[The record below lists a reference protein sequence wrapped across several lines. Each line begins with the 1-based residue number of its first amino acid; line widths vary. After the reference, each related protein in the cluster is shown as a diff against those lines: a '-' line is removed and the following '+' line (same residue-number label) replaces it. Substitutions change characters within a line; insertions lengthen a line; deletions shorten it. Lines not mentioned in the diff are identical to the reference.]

1 VTERRHNPPVLKRY
15 GQHFLSDRAVLAD
28 IESALEP
35 GPSDTVVEIGP
46 GRGVLTDALSARARR
61 VIAIE
66 IDRALAAQ
74 LRERYEG
81 VSNVE
86 IIEGD
91 ALATPM
97 SDLVTG
103 AYLVAGNVP
112 YYITTPILFHVLK
125 PPLPTRAVFLV
136 QREVAA
142 RIVAPPGSK
151 EYGALS
157 VNVQAIASAQ
167 IVRRVPPSAFRPP
180 PSVESAVI
188 RITPRPVPAVP
199 LSRLPAFRAVV
210 QSAFGMRRKQMV
222 NVVRGITGLS
232 AAGAEHI
239 LAQAKVDPRSR
250 PETLSVEK
258 FSVLAEVIGEHDRAS
273 RYDS

>member
-1 VTERRHNPPVLKRY
+1 MSERRQNPPVLKRY
-15 GQHFLSDRAVLAD
+15 GQHFLKDRAVLAD
-28 IESALEP
+28 IASAVDS
-35 GPSDTVVEIGP
+35 GRSDTVVEIGP
-46 GRGVLTDALSARARR
+46 GRGVLTDVLAQRGSR

-74 LRERYEG
+74 LREKYGG

-91 ALATPM
+91 ALAMPI
-97 SDLVTG
+97 SSRVNG
-103 AYLVAGNVP
+103 PYIVAGNVP
-112 YYITTPILFHVLK
+112 YYITTPIIFHVLH

-136 QREVAA
+136 QREVAS

-157 VNVQAIASAQ
+157 VNVQAIASTQ
-167 IVRRVPPSAFRPP
+167 IIRRVPPSAFQPR

-188 RITPRPVPAVP
+188 RITPLATPAVP
-199 LSRLPAFRAVV
+199 DSQLPAFRAVV
-210 QSAFGMRRKQMV
+210 QSAFGMRRKQMI
-222 NVVRGITGLS
+222 NVVRGLTGLS
-232 AAGAEHI
+232 AVEAERI
-239 LAQAKVDPRSR
+239 LASTNVDPRAR

-258 FSVLAEVIGEHDRAS
+258 FRDLANALR
-273 RYDS
+273 